1 MRCDNCGAQVG
12 PEDRF
17 CEQCGKPVAHA
28 DAPQQNTVQPG
39 AAQRG
44 MESGDAMPA
53 AVQPSEVSCRF
64 CGSPVESDMRFCQN
78 CGMALGGDDAGAG
91 SAGAGPIQTAPVAV
105 DAVADTAAVPP
116 MNTAANG
123 PQVAGSQSVGSQS
136 DGSQSAGSRPGSH
149 RKAIIAIAIVVAVVA
164 IVAALVAC
172 FQLGRR
178 SASND
183 AGRASASASASQSGT
198 RAQSRSHGDTASKS
212 KDSDS
217 TVVCDSTPT
226 AEVDSVDHSGST
238 MIATVRFSASSC
250 DGEFKQRDVRIAFKD
265 GDDTVAAAVFDF
277 SAKPLRFSDGETTAK
292 LAFST
297 SQYWRPY
304 DLIDA
309 YTTSVSLHTKTSGEG
324 KGNTDSHGAYGGA
337 NVDATEIERYAH
349 DALEWQ
355 VDHDQLD
362 ISRFYDAPTTQLSS
376 KKYGMEV
383 DGKVWKYGDIYAQF
397 LDLRAKWPSAV
408 MLWASDY
415 TYYTRNG
422 HESDFYVVLSGET
435 FDSKDAGKSWC
446 SENHFGANDCMA
458 IQLD

>member
-39 AAQRG
+39 APQGG
-44 MESGDAMPA
+44 MESDDIAPA
-53 AVQPSEVSCRF
+53 ASQPSEARCRF
-64 CGSPVESDMRFCQN
+64 CGSPVEPDMRFCQN
-78 CGMALGGDDAGAG
+78 CGMALSGDNAGAG
-91 SAGAGPIQTAPVAV
+91 SAGAEPVQTAPVAA
-105 DAVADTAAVPP
+105 DAVANTAVVPP
-116 MNTAANG
+116 VNTAASG
-123 PQVAGSQSVGSQS
+123 P
-136 DGSQSAGSRPGSH
+136 QSAGSHSRSH
-149 RKAIIAIAIVVAVVA
+149 RKAVIAIAIVVAVVA

-183 AGRASASASASQSGT
+183 AGQASASASASQSGT
-198 RAQSRSHGDTASKS
+198 RARSRSHGDTTSKS

-226 AEVDSVDHSGST
+226 AEVDSVDHNGST

-277 SAKPLRFSDGETTAK
+277 SAKPLRFDNGETTAK

-309 YTTSVSLHTKTSGEG
+309 YTTSVSLRDKTSGEG
-324 KGNTDSHGAYGGA
+324 KGNTDTHGAYGGA

-415 TYYTRNG
+415 SYYTRNG

-446 SENHFGANDCMA
+446 SANHFGANDCMA

>member
-44 MESGDAMPA
+44 VESGDAMPA

-78 CGMALGGDDAGAG
+78 CGMALGGDDAGAD
-91 SAGAGPIQTAPVAV
+91 SAGAGPVRTAPLAV

-123 PQVAGSQSVGSQS
+123 PQVAGLQSVGSQS

-198 RAQSRSHGDTASKS
+198 RAQSRSHGDTTSKS

-277 SAKPLRFSDGETTAK
+277 SSKPLRFSDGEMTAK

-309 YTTSVSLHTKTSGEG
+309 YTTSVSLRTKTSGEG
-324 KGNTDSHGAYGGA
+324 KGNADSHGAYGGA